1 MPPVDPPPPEALSR
15 DLLLRGV
22 RVHYQEIGHGPTLL
36 LLHDVFADHRAW
48 RRVVPRLAQ
57 RFRVIAPDLPG
68 FGASEKPTRYAFTR
82 EAFAETLCDLLA
94 GVGAARAHV
103 VGHSLGAGIA
113 LTLAA
118 DHPEIVDRLALMHA
132 VSSPA
137 ERSLGTRLPAI
148 PVLGSLVFK
157 QWFGRGMFHAHF
169 RREVFAP
176 GYQYDRATVDA
187 WYEQFY
193 PPEARE
199 CAWRTVQRAVLDV
212 SALGPKLA
220 KVRAPTVVLWGDK
233 APRASVTVGQRLAHE
248 LRGGRLEVITGAGH
262 AAPLEQPE
270 ATADAMRRHLA
281 IPLSTRERARHKNL
295 V

>member
-1 MPPVDPPPPEALSR
+1 MPPSDPPPPEAERR

-22 RVHYQEIGHGPTLL
+22 RVHYVEMGRGPALV

-48 RRVVPRLAQ
+48 RRVMPRLAA

-103 VGHSLGAGIA
+103 AGHGLGAGIA
-113 LTLAA
+113 VTLAA
-118 DHPEIVDRLALMHA
+118 DHPEIVDRLALLHA
-132 VSSPA
+132 AAAPA

-157 QWFGRGMFHAHF
+157 QWFGRTMFHAHF

-176 GYQYDRATVDA
+176 GYRYERAVVDA

-199 CAWRTVQRAVLDV
+199 CAWRTVQRAVLDG

-220 KVRAPTVVLWGDK
+220 KVRAPTVVMAGD
-233 APRASVTVGQRLAHE
+233 RARPTSQALGHHLMKQIRDARWE
-248 LRGGRLEVITGAGH
+248 LVAGASSGMCE
-262 AAPLEQPE
+262 EQPD
-270 ATADAMRRHLA
+270 AVADAL
-281 IPLSTRERARHKNL
+281 ERYL
-295 V
+295 IG

>member
-1 MPPVDPPPPEALSR
+1 MPADEATPAEAQGR

-22 RVHYQEIGHGPTLL
+22 RVHYQEMGTGPTLL

-48 RRVVPRLAQ
+48 RRVMPRLAQ

-68 FGASEKPTRYAFTR
+68 FGASEKPTRYGFTR

-94 GVGAARAHV
+94 GVGAARAYV
-103 VGHSLGAGIA
+103 AGHALGAGVA

-132 VSSPA
+132 ASAPA
-137 ERSLGTRLPAI
+137 ERSLGTRLPGI
-148 PVLGSLVFK
+148 PLLGSLVFK
-157 QWFGRGMFHAHF
+157 QWYGRGMFHAHF

-220 KVRAPTVVLWGDK
+220 KVRAPTVVMSGD
-233 APRASVTVGQRLAHE
+233 RARPASQSLAHQMMREIRGARWE
-248 LRGGRLEVITGAGH
+248 LVTGAASGMWE
-262 AAPLEQPE
+262 EQP
-270 ATADAMRRHLA
+270 DAVVDAL
-281 IPLSTRERARHKNL
+281 ERYL
-295 V
+295 LG

>member
-1 MPPVDPPPPEALSR
+1 MPPSDPPLPEVLSR

-22 RVHYQEIGHGPTLL
+22 RVHYQESGRGPTLL

-48 RRVVPRLAQ
+48 RRVVPRLAE
-57 RFRVIAPDLPG
+57 RFRVIVPDLPG

-103 VGHSLGAGIA
+103 AGHALGASVAI
-113 LTLAA
+113 TLAA

-132 VSSPA
+132 VAWPI
-137 ERSLGTRLPAI
+137 ERGIGARLPTI

-157 QWFGRGMFHAHF
+157 QWFGRRMFHAHF
-169 RREVFAP
+169 KREVFAP

-187 WYEQFY
+187 WFEQFY

-199 CAWRTVQRAVLDV
+199 CAWRTVERAVLDV

-220 KVRAPTVVLWGDK
+220 KVRAPTVVMWGDRSPLLSQ
-233 APRASVTVGQRLAHE
+233 AMGQRLVREIRDARWE
-248 LRGGRLEVITGAGH
+248 LVAGAASGMWE
-262 AAPLEQPE
+262 EQP
-270 ATADAMRRHLA
+270 DAVAEVLGRYL
-281 IPLSTRERARHKNL
+281 LG
-295 V
+295 

>member
-1 MPPVDPPPPEALSR
+1 MPPTDPTPPEAHSH

-22 RVHYQEIGHGPTLL
+22 RVHYQEMGHGPTLL

-48 RRVVPRLAQ
+48 RRVLPLLAQ
-57 RFRVIAPDLPG
+57 RFRVTVPDLPG
-68 FGASEKPTRYAFTR
+68 FGVSEKPTRYAFTR

-103 VGHSLGAGIA
+103 AGHALGAGIA

-137 ERSLGTRLPAI
+137 ERSLGTRLPTI

-176 GYQYDRATVDA
+176 GYRYDRATVDA
-187 WYEQFY
+187 WFEQFY

-199 CAWRTVQRAVLDV
+199 CAWRTMERSVLDT

-220 KVRAPTVVLWGDK
+220 KVRAPTVVMWGD
-233 APRASVTVGQRLAHE
+233 RARPSSQALGHQLVRQIRDARWE
-248 LRGGRLEVITGAGH
+248 LVAGAASGMWE
-262 AAPLEQPE
+262 EQP
-270 ATADAMRRHLA
+270 DAVAEGLIRYL
-281 IPLSTRERARHKNL
+281 LG
-295 V
+295 

>member
-1 MPPVDPPPPEALSR
+1 MPDADTPTEGGERR

-22 RVHYQEIGHGPTLL
+22 RVHYLEAGRGPTLL

-48 RRVVPRLAQ
+48 RRVVPKLAE
-57 RFRVIAPDLPG
+57 RFRVIVPDLPG

-82 EAFAETLCDLLA
+82 EAFADTLCDLLA
-94 GVGAARAHV
+94 GVGGHRAHV
-103 VGHSLGAGIA
+103 AGHAFGGVVA

-132 VSSPA
+132 AAWPT
-137 ERSLGTRLPAI
+137 ERGVGARLPSV

-169 RREVFAP
+169 RKEVFAP
-176 GYQYDRATVDA
+176 GYVYDRALVDA
-187 WYEQFY
+187 WFAQFD

-199 CAWRTVQRAVLDV
+199 CAWRTLHRSVLDV

-220 KVRAPTVVLWGDK
+220 KVRAPTLVMWGD
-233 APRASVTVGQRLAHE
+233 RAKPASQAVGQRLVRDVKDARWE
-248 LRGGRLEVITGAGH
+248 SVAGAASGMWE
-262 AAPLEQPE
+262 EQP
-270 ATADAMRRHLA
+270 DAVAESLIRWMG
-281 IPLSTRERARHKNL
+281 
-295 V
+295 

>member
-1 MPPVDPPPPEALSR
+1 MATADPPTEEGERR

-22 RVHYQEIGHGPTLL
+22 RVHYQEIGRGPTLL

-48 RRVVPRLAQ
+48 RRVVPKLAE

-68 FGASEKPTRYAFTR
+68 FGVSEKPTRYAFTR
-82 EAFAETLCDLLA
+82 EALAETLCDLLA

-103 VGHSLGAGIA
+103 AGHALGATVA

-118 DHPEIVDRLALMHA
+118 DHPEIVDRLAVMHA
-132 VSSPA
+132 AAWPT
-137 ERSLGTRLPAI
+137 ERGIGSRLPSV

-176 GYQYDRATVDA
+176 GYQYDRALVDA
-187 WYEQFY
+187 WFAQFD

-199 CAWRTVQRAVLDV
+199 CAWRTLGRSVLDV

-220 KVRAPTVVLWGDK
+220 KVRAPTLVMWGD
-233 APRASVTVGQRLAHE
+233 RAKPASQAMGQRLV
-248 LRGGRLEVITGAGH
+248 REVKDARWESVAGASSGMWE
-262 AAPLEQPE
+262 EQP
-270 ATADAMRRHLA
+270 DAVAESL
-281 IPLSTRERARHKNL
+281 TRWMSA
-295 V
+295 

>member
-1 MPPVDPPPPEALSR
+1 MPPSDPPPPEAQHR

-22 RVHYQEIGHGPTLL
+22 RVHYQELGQGPTLL

-48 RRVVPRLAQ
+48 RRVVPRLAE

-68 FGASEKPTRYAFTR
+68 FGASERPTRYAFTR

-103 VGHSLGAGIA
+103 AGHALGAGVA

-132 VSSPA
+132 VAAPA

-220 KVRAPTVVLWGDK
+220 KVRAPTVVLWGD
-233 APRASVTVGQRLAHE
+233 RARPASQALGHRLAREIRGARWE
-248 LRGGRLEVITGAGH
+248 LVAGAASGMWE
-262 AAPLEQPE
+262 EQPDAVAE
-270 ATADAMRRHLA
+270 AL
-281 IPLSTRERARHKNL
+281 ERYL
-295 V
+295 LG